1 MFLCHLVL
9 PNSLFFF
16 SVFDRLV
23 IFPEV
28 GEMVGSL
35 VGPRN
40 IPLITMTMCFRGV
53 PYVGPCGRLIA
64 VNVLVGMTA
73 QSGRLPGLAF

>member
-1 MFLCHLVL
+1 
-9 PNSLFFF
+9 
-16 SVFDRLV
+16 
-23 IFPEV
+23 
-28 GEMVGSL
+28 MVGSL

-40 IPLITMTMCFRGV
+40 IPLITRAMCFRGV
-53 PYVGPCGRLIA
+53 PYVGPCGRLIT

>member
-1 MFLCHLVL
+1 
-9 PNSLFFF
+9 
-16 SVFDRLV
+16 
-23 IFPEV
+23 
-28 GEMVGSL
+28 MVESL
-35 VGPRN
+35 VGLRN

-53 PYVGPCGRLIA
+53 PYAGPCGRLIT

>member
-1 MFLCHLVL
+1 MFLCHLIL
-9 PNSLFFF
+9 PNSLFFY
-16 SVFDRLV
+16 VFDRLV

-35 VGPRN
+35 MGPRS
-40 IPLITMTMCFRGV
+40 ILLITRDICFRGV
-53 PYVGPCGRLIA
+53 PYVHPCGRLIT

-73 QSGRLPGLAF
+73 QSGRLLDLAF